1 MNQDGTIDV
10 NIQTDLLNLYGET
23 SIIGRSLVLHAGED
37 DGGLKNTD
45 MSHST
50 GSSGARI
57 ACGVIGIEKS
67 EGIVGTKSV
76 LHLMSRVASSSP
88 VVSSEESEDNEIN
101 LDGLDEIAKLL
112 PQAVP
117 IFESFYNVLKNVADS
132 TRENKFQLMNILK
145 QLPLNNAIMP
155 EINSTF
161 LNGFF
166 KINST
171 LQF

>member
-1 MNQDGTIDV
+1 MSQDGTIDV
-10 NIQTDLLNLYGET
+10 NIKTDLLNLYGET
-23 SIIGRSLVLHAGED
+23 SIIGRSLVLHAGGD

-67 EGIVGTKSV
+67 EGIVGTKSA
-76 LHLMSRVASSSP
+76 LHLISRVASP
-88 VVSSEESEDNEIN
+88 VVSSEDSEEIKIS

-161 LNGFF
+161 LNGLF
-166 KINST
+166 NSNLT